1 MEPGGLNRPASS
13 ILKTTSAAD
22 RSAADVFLVEP

>member
-13 ILKTTSAAD
+13 ILETASAAD
-22 RSAADVFLVEP
+22 RSAADVFLG